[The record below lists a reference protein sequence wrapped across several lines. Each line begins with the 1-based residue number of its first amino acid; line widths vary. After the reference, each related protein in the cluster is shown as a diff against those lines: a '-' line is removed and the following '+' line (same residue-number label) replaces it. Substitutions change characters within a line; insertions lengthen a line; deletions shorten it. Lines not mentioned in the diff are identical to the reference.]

1 MRRCRIHKGIILVV
15 MRFVVE
21 LIAEAGI
28 EEIIRVVVLVVQEES
43 REGNDFLL
51 NVVWRVVLKWVSLR
65 YKIDVLEVIP

>member
-65 YKIDVLEVIP
+65 FKIDMLEVIP

>member
-1 MRRCRIHKGIILVV
+1 

-51 NVVWRVVLKWVSLR
+51 NVVWRVVLKWVSF
-65 YKIDVLEVIP
+65 

>member
-1 MRRCRIHKGIILVV
+1 

>member
-15 MRFVVE
+15 MCFVVE

-51 NVVWRVVLKWVSLR
+51 NVVWRVVLKWVSLKF
-65 YKIDVLEVIP
+65 KIDMLEVIP